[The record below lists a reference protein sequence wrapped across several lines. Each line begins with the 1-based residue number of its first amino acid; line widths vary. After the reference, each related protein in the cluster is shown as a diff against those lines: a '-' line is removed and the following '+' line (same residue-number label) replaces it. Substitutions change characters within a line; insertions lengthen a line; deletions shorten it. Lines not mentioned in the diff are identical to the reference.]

1 MNANMNNNP
10 CNANANLQDIQR
22 RVRTNFFVPKKFA
35 SKMSQ
40 ENICSA
46 YKNCKNAT
54 SLPPMKFHQ
63 SMGKFYL
70 LDSKSPLSAK
80 DYKILFAN
88 GSKVSQLK
96 LVSKKL
102 DIVFGKDV
110 KITKTLLRTN
120 IIENLRKMNIKEP
133 ILIPIRCREKVKKN
147 AANNKNN
154 LNVDPNFN
162 LPKNNNLNGINNQS
176 GAKINNNTNLNR
188 AINNLNKTINNLNN
202 QGRRLNNQGRPLN
215 NLRRPLNNLG
225 RPLNNLGRPMNNQGR
240 PLNNLGRPLNN
251 LGRPL
256 NNQGRRLNNQGRP
269 LNNQGRP
276 MNNTTKKPGF
286 FSKLF
291 GGSGSGPKPEP
302 SPFMRER
309 QMPINNKK
317 TITKKKRRYDNY
329 SNLRAEA
336 QEIRN
341 MVE

>member
-10 CNANANLQDIQR
+10 CNANANLQEIQR

-40 ENICSA
+40 ENICNA

-80 DYKILFAN
+80 DYKILFTN

-133 ILIPIRCREKVKKN
+133 ILIPIHCRTKVKKN

-176 GAKINNNTNLNR
+176 GVKINNNTNLNR
-188 AINNLNKTINNLNN
+188 AINNLNKTINKLNN
-202 QGRRLNNQGRPLN
+202 Q
-215 NLRRPLNNLG
+215 G

-240 PLNNLGRPLNN
+240 P
-251 LGRPL
+251 
-256 NNQGRRLNNQGRP
+256 
-269 LNNQGRP
+269 
-276 MNNTTKKPGF
+276 MNNSTKKPGF
-286 FSKLF
+286 FSSLF

-329 SNLRAEA
+329 SNIRAEA
-336 QEIRN
+336 QDIRN
-341 MVE
+341 MIE